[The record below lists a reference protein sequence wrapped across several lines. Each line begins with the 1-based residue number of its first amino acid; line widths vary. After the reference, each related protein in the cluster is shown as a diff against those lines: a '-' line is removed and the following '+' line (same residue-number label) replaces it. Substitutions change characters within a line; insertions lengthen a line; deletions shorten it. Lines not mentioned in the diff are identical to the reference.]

1 MESEVEELR
10 GFRPAEL
17 CNLDYS
23 PARGSAIDPH
33 MDDDW
38 IWGERLVT
46 LNLLSPT
53 YLTFYDNVNSVKS
66 SPSHSG
72 TPTTK
77 VLTFSTLQLYY
88 SEFGH
93 AVKCGRNFAC
103 ARNPFENLGYAPTKF
118 NYWLTIVQV
127 CVPLPQRSLVIVQGS
142 SRYQWQHSIHR
153 EHICSRR
160 LATTLRELTADFL
173 PRGRFYETAGKDIL
187 ETASNYRGSPVNLI
201 KLHHW
206 WWRNVWVTLWRDI
219 KTWCYT

>member
-1 MESEVEELR
+1 MNFKRQKVKLGSFNGLPAFSEALVTRMESEVEELR

-103 ARNPFENLGYAPTKF
+103 ARNPFENLGYAPTKIQLLINNCAGMCSSTSKVIGYRARF
-118 NYWLTIVQV
+118 I
-127 CVPLPQRSLVIVQGS
+127 PLPMATLHTQRTHLLPSPSNHTQGTNCRLFAQRTILRNSRQRHFRDSL
-142 SRYQWQHSIHR
+142 
-153 EHICSRR
+153 
-160 LATTLRELTADFL
+160 
-173 PRGRFYETAGKDIL
+173 
-187 ETASNYRGSPVNLI
+187 
-201 KLHHW
+201 
-206 WWRNVWVTLWRDI
+206 
-219 KTWCYT
+219 